1 MEAIALAE
9 LMKQGEITSES
20 VLNGLEEVFKDM
32 TGGFE
37 EILSKVLGQNVN
49 AEGAI
54 KIAINHT
61 NFVRKQ
67 RIAAGTERAAQE
79 IHNIEPAVDTSKP
92 ARGKKPTES
101 KEDHQE
107 YLNNYADQLLDED
120 MTEEQRAQQEFENQM
135 GGLSGLESR
144 KIVSVWSL
152 PENSPFTLSWKAM
165 GRYHMVSPKQ
175 QTANYNSMEF
185 KNRQHFFNMYPHIT
199 SGGKS
204 SRFMNLNGEW
214 GKWEYTDP
222 ATGQV
227 QLVNVEAM
235 HF

>member
-1 MEAIALAE
+1 
-9 LMKQGEITSES
+9 
-20 VLNGLEEVFKDM
+20 
-32 TGGFE
+32 
-37 EILSKVLGQNVN
+37 
-49 AEGAI
+49 
-54 KIAINHT
+54 
-61 NFVRKQ
+61 
-67 RIAAGTERAAQE
+67 
-79 IHNIEPAVDTSKP
+79 
-92 ARGKKPTES
+92 
-101 KEDHQE
+101 
-107 YLNNYADQLLDED
+107 

-135 GGLSGLESR
+135 SGLSGLESR
-144 KIVSVWSL
+144 RIISVWSL

-165 GRYHMVSPKQ
+165 GRYHMVNPKQ
-175 QTANYNSMEF
+175 QVANYNSMEF

-235 HF
+235 HFWNNGPVQRWKPSNVRIKEQQAVLIEELKRVKKIASDVYFGEDGAEYDGIDIAEYFDYTSFFPEVDTDLYTDIDPGS